1 MSPRSLAVQITSDAV
16 ADVLAGSSKRP
27 EVAALLRDAVSLGLA
42 FEPMHAGTR
51 DPELR
56 TWFLARA
63 RTNAEV
69 SDLSARLMAHP
80 VVLAAYAKPEDE
92 LP

>member
-56 TWFLARA
+56 TWYLARA
-63 RTNAEV
+63 RTNPEV
-69 SDLSARLMAHP
+69 ADRRGRRMADP
-80 VVLAAYAKPEDE
+80 RVLAVRR
-92 LP
+92 